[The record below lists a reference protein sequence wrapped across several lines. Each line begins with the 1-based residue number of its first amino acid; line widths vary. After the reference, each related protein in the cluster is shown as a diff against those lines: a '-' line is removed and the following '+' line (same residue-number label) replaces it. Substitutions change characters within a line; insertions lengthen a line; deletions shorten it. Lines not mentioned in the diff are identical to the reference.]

1 MGICLW
7 YARSMPYV
15 IKMAKLR
22 MKLRE
27 NKQNPTFS
35 PFFTAC
41 FAENG
46 LNWGFQLVKSL
57 GNLQVFMS
65 LEGF

>member
-1 MGICLW
+1 
-7 YARSMPYV
+7 
-15 IKMAKLR
+15 MAKLR

-27 NKQNPTFS
+27 NKQNPIFS
-35 PFFTAC
+35 PFFRVC

-57 GNLQVFMS
+57 GNSQLFM
-65 LEGF
+65 LLGRK